1 MKNLFILLT
10 LLFLTG
16 KSFSQNSPQQTFDN
30 GLEAFYDGRFQDGI
44 KYFTEYISTNNT
56 DFKGYTYRGL
66 CFQAMKNY
74 PRSIEDFTRVIT
86 VTPNNFDGYLNR
98 GNSYYFSN
106 NNEAAMR
113 DYKDAIR
120 LAPKDFEAYFGMSRV
135 LMKLR
140 RFDQA
145 LKEIN
150 SAEGIDPMNARV
162 YVNKSIVHMQLE
174 DTVAL
179 FNDVATALYY
189 DSNIVFTDYRRDLIY
204 VKVEIYK
211 TVLASVNQ
219 LLALHPN
226 SYIYYFMRGFIYYL
240 MNSYSKAQADFDTSV
255 KINIKSDQKFNQV
268 IAMLNRSIER
278 NIRK

>member
-1 MKNLFILLT
+1 MKTIFILLSF
-10 LLFLTG
+10 LLITG
-16 KSFSQNSPQQTFDN
+16 NSFSQNLPQQTFDN
-30 GLEAFYDGRFQDGI
+30 GLEAFYDGRFQDGV
-44 KYFTEYISTNNT
+44 KYFTEYISTNNG
-56 DFKGYTYRGL
+56 DFKGFNYRGL
-66 CFQAMKNY
+66 CYQAMKNF

-98 GNSYYFSN
+98 GNSYYFNN

-140 RFDQA
+140 RFDEA
-145 LKEIN
+145 LKELN

-162 YVNKSIVHMQLE
+162 YINKSLVHAQLE
-174 DTVAL
+174 DTTAL

-189 DSNIVFTDYRRDLIY
+189 DSNIVFTDYRRDLMY
-204 VKVEIYK
+204 VKIANYK
-211 TVLASVNQ
+211 YALATVNQ
-219 LLALHPN
+219 LLGMHPN

-240 MNSYSKAQADFDTSV
+240 MNSYSKAQADFDTAV
-255 KINIKSDQKFNQV
+255 KINIKTDEKFNQV
-268 IAMLNRSIER
+268 IAMLNRSIKR